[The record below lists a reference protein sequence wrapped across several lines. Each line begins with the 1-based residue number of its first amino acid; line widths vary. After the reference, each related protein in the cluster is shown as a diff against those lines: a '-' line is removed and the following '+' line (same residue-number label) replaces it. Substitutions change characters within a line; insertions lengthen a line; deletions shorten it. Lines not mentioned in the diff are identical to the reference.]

1 MSKKILIRTPNHLG
15 DCVMALPMINE
26 VREAYSGSSVTILTP
41 EHLAD
46 LFQGNPGIDAI
57 VKIPSTHVHGLL
69 AVVKIRDI
77 IAPLHAD
84 IGYIIPPSFGAAAGF
99 KLAGVKERIGYI
111 ADGRRLLLT
120 RQFPLPAPLNS
131 QHRSVTYFDL
141 LRRSVGRELEYSR
154 PKLFLTEDDSRHAET
169 MLSGFGLTPNDRYLI
184 IAFRSVAESRRWG
197 TAHYIDLARMLT
209 AQYDIRVLLLGT
221 SDDVRSGD
229 EIAASV
235 ASKHLINLAGK
246 TTLREAATI
255 IARAQLFVGDDSGP
269 AHLAAAVGTP
279 VLALF
284 GAGDPAETAPL
295 PRVGRIVRVEELGCL
310 ACVRN
315 KCPLKGEAF
324 MRCMRDLTPSVVI
337 AEISALAKES
347 GNPL

>member
-1 MSKKILIRTPNHLG
+1 MSLKILIRTPNHLG

-26 VREAYSGSSVTILTP
+26 VREAYAGSTVTLLTP
-41 EHLAD
+41 ENLAD

-57 VKIPSTHVHGLL
+57 VKIPSTHIHGLL

-77 IAPLHAD
+77 IASLGSD
-84 IGYIIPPSFGAAAGF
+84 LGYIIPPSFGAAASF

-131 QHRSVTYFDL
+131 QHRSITYFDL
-141 LRRSVGRELEYSR
+141 LRRSVGRDLEYTR
-154 PKLFLTEDDSRHAET
+154 PKLFLTEEDHLHAET
-169 MLSGFGLTPNDRYLI
+169 LLAGFGVPADERFVT
-184 IAFRSVAESRRWG
+184 IAFRSVAESRQWG
-197 TAHYIDLARMLT
+197 AVHYTDLTRMLI
-209 AQYDIRVLLLGT
+209 AQYDIKVLLMGS
-221 SDDVRSGD
+221 SDDARIGD
-229 EIAASV
+229 EIV
-235 ASKHLINLAGK
+235 ASSESKNVINLAGK
-246 TTLREAATI
+246 ATLREAATI
-255 IARAQLFVGDDSGP
+255 ISRARIFVGDDSGP

-279 VLALF
+279 VLVLF

-295 PRVGRIVRVEELGCL
+295 PRFGRIVRCENLECL

-315 KCPLKGEAF
+315 KCPLKGTPH
-324 MRCMRDLTPSVVI
+324 MRCMRDLTPAVVM